1 MLGWTP
7 KDILTDASKPITA
20 SVTNLPVGRTFNL
33 NSAGATEALLVA
45 IKVSGLAGTATFK
58 LQHAVLVDFE
68 DVSGKSVAAAN
79 GWNYIKLH
87 SGVAAD
93 AALMPLL
100 GIGRVVLT
108 TNGSGAGTIENL
120 VVMQQL

>member
-20 SVTNLPVGRTFNL
+20 SVTNLPVGKQFNL

-45 IKVSGLAGTATFK
+45 VKVSGVAGTVTLK
-58 LQHAVLVDFE
+58 LQHAVYSAFE
-68 DVSGKSVAAAN
+68 DVAGKNVTVSN

-87 SGVAAD
+87 AGVAAD

-100 GIGRVVLT
+100 GIGRIVLT
-108 TNGSGAGTIENL
+108 TDGSGAGTIDNL
-120 VVMQQL
+120 VVLQQL